1 MNIYANAT
9 HTRMY
14 LLYTQSRM
22 YKTYASFYL
31 LLTKI
36 IIIIKNFTTQN
47 HGKISQDAETII
59 IYLLSTAQ
67 YITVIRFIATVF
79 ASGFLMSVSKDTRTI
94 LSRLGYIIIRVRLV
108 IACRKIFFVLC
119 VS

>member
-14 LLYTQSRM
+14 LHTITHVQTYTKVFTYIFDT
-22 YKTYASFYL
+22 YKNNNNN
-31 LLTKI
+31 
-36 IIIIKNFTTQN
+36 KNFTAQN

-67 YITVIRFIATVF
+67 YITVIRFIATVCSQ
-79 ASGFLMSVSKDTRTI
+79 A
-94 LSRLGYIIIRVRLV
+94 
-108 IACRKIFFVLC
+108 VL
-119 VS
+119 